1 MHPSEGPTRLTR
13 HPHLTNSHPPG
24 SLTLTTLSLSLS
36 LLSPGLPHQSL
47 SLPCFSNLS
56 SRFTCTVQ
64 STGYGPSS
72 ALVTQ
77 GPTPT
82 SPALPCHPDPVHPS
96 IFGLVLC
103 ASSSHCTSTRVPK
116 HIRRD
121 GILCL
126 SSAAAQ
132 DWSITLRLR
141 TMQSLSSMQYSLLC
155 HSPKAKASPPRGP
168 DLAEKKSD

>member
-1 MHPSEGPTRLTR
+1 MLLKPKLTV
-13 HPHLTNSHPPG
+13 HL
-24 SLTLTTLSLSLS
+24 
-36 LLSPGLPHQSL
+36 
-47 SLPCFSNLS
+47 
-56 SRFTCTVQ
+56 Q

-103 ASSSHCTSTRVPK
+103 ASSLHCTSTRAPK

-168 DLAEKKSD
+168 DLAEEKSD